1 MLDINQIRKQFPI
14 LSRKVNGHE
23 LVYFDNGATT
33 QKPNSVITAESNYYQ
48 NENSNVHRG
57 VHF

>member
-14 LSRKVNGHE
+14 LSRKVNGHN

-33 QKPNSVITAESNYYQ
+33 QKPDLVIAAESNYYQ
-48 NENSNVHRG
+48 NEN
-57 VHF
+57 